1 MLDVVRQPRLWP
13 WYAVIVTNMFFV
25 GILFGFLPV
34 RVYALHYDSLT
45 TGLILSA
52 TALSYLLVQPLAG
65 WLADRSGTM
74 RTVEIGLVVSGLAIV
89 VIPFVSGLL
98 LLLVSVIAGL
108 SIGAVWTNSDTMMS
122 QLAKQ
127 GRLGS
132 TMGVAGS
139 FKELGDMLGPLLVGV
154 LSDWLGLP
162 AGFVICGV

>member
-1 MLDVVRQPRLWP
+1 
-13 WYAVIVTNMFFV
+13 
-25 GILFGFLPV
+25 
-34 RVYALHYDSLT
+34 
-45 TGLILSA
+45 
-52 TALSYLLVQPLAG
+52 
-65 WLADRSGTM
+65 M

-162 AGFVICGV
+162 AGFVICGVLGAMCVLLLRPRR